1 MAEVAKKKRT
11 DITQV
16 TEEER
21 SIARHI
27 NTLVKEINAENKERD
42 AVESL
47 SMSCLRDAMTEV
59 IHSAFCCFHISYF
72 GSQQFLRLCF

>member
-1 MAEVAKKKRT
+1 MAEVAKRKRT
-11 DITQV
+11 DMTQV

-59 IHSAFCCFHISYF
+59 LPLSMMLFYF
-72 GSQQFLRLCF
+72 LFWSTTIFTLVS

>member
-1 MAEVAKKKRT
+1 MAEVAKRKRI

-59 IHSAFCCFHISYF
+59 IHST
-72 GSQQFLRLCF
+72 L